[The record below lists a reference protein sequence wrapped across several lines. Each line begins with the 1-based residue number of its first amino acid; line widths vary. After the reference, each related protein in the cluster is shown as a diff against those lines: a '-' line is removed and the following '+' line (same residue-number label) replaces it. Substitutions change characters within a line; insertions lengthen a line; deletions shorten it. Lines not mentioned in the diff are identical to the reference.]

1 MNKKRKANRAKSTG
15 KLFSRPGPAVPLEY
29 LSPEEIAHCNGAP
42 PLLSQ
47 EERRQQISILASRQA
62 THGAYSMGDAQAVPN
77 RVNKLRNPQ

>member
-1 MNKKRKANRAKSTG
+1 MNKKRKADPAKKTG
-15 KLFSRPGPAVPLEY
+15 KIFSYPGLALPLEY

-62 THGAYSMGDAQAVPN
+62 THGAYSMGEIRAFPT
-77 RVNKLRNPQ
+77 VNKQRSPQ